1 MRHGRKGKGMT
12 EEEIDARLKKCTKAE
27 LLHIIDSFRRHSLG
41 SADWILDMA
50 ISDLAF
56 EKEQHRFDEADRI
69 NEEIKETD
77 DQYRALL
84 ASYDGKKLGEIPIS
98 IVNRAA
104 VLAKKSRE
112 LNERWFRLM
121 GIDVSGEEVLP

>member
-1 MRHGRKGKGMT
+1 MT
-12 EEEIDARLKKCTKAE
+12 EAEVDARLKKCTKAE

-41 SADWILDMA
+41 SSDWILYTA
-50 ISDLAF
+50 FSDLAF
-56 EKEQHRFDEADRI
+56 KKEQRRFDEADKI

-77 DQYRALL
+77 DRYRALL
-84 ASYDGKKLGEIPIS
+84 APYDGKRLGEIPIS
-98 IVNRAA
+98 IVKRAA

-121 GIDVSGEEVLP
+121 GIDAQSEEVLP